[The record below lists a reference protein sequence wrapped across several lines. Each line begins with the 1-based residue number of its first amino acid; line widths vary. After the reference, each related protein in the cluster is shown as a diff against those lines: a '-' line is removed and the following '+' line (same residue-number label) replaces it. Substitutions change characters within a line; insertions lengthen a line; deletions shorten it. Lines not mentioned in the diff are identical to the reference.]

1 LKLVAINVD
10 DELAPKL
17 NNIGDVEKEMPG
29 LLAATHEWFRI
40 YKIPTGKP
48 ANKFAFNGEFK
59 DRDFAHKVI
68 EETNQFWKALIA
80 NPDPTPLNT

>member
-1 LKLVAINVD
+1 MKLVAINVD

-68 EETNQFWKALIA
+68 EETNKFWKALIA